1 VKAEVLRFCYYI
13 AIMLDFQQKW
23 KAKSFLY
30 SRGVRIF
37 LAIVALYSIYS
48 TYTVY
53 KKKQESAGDVVKAEQ
68 RLLALSAKNTVLLED
83 IDRLQTE
90 EGLEAEIRNKYSV
103 AKGSEQVVVL
113 VEEEPLPPATTTEE
127 KSIWSKFKGFFG
139 F

>member
-1 VKAEVLRFCYYI
+1 
-13 AIMLDFQQKW
+13 MLDFQQKW

-30 SRGVRIF
+30 SRGVRVF
-37 LAIVALYSIYS
+37 LAVLALYSLYA
-48 TYTVY
+48 TYRVY
-53 KKKQESAGDVVKAEQ
+53 DKKQQSAHDVVEAEQ
-68 RLLALSAKNTVLLED
+68 RLIALSSKNTVLLED

-113 VEEEPLPPATTTEE
+113 VEEEPAPVATTTE
-127 KSIWSKFKGFFG
+127 KKGMWAKVKGFFG